1 MAVQDT
7 PRSRDFLLDRTGRL
21 SQVGGISPFTHADG
35 KGKGVSTLRVRP
47 ARGLEFWVVPDR
59 GMDIFEATF
68 QGISLC
74 WPPLTGMLQ
83 PAYHSTRGAEWLRS
97 FPGGLLATCGLA
109 TAGAASVDNGE
120 SL

>member
-35 KGKGVSTLRVRP
+35 KGKGVSTLRVRT

-74 WPPLTGMLQ
+74 WHSPTGMVH
-83 PAYHSTRGAEWLRS
+83 PAYYSTRGLEMLKS
-97 FPGGLLATCGLA
+97 FAGGLVATCGLS
-109 TAGAASVDNGE
+109 TVGQASEDNGE
-120 SL
+120 